1 MRNSVFVKY
10 LVDDS
15 FCSWNNLISI
25 FFLFQNSIRHNLS
38 LHSRFVRVQNEGT
51 GKSSWW
57 MLNPDAKPGG
67 KTSRRRT
74 PSVDGA
80 GNPMGPRGIDY
91 KRRGRS
97 KKPAAGNIRN
107 GIPRNGSTPSPSLP
121 TPGGLHGMIDMYEEG
136 RNIHPHYPF
145 ATDLRSH
152 ISGNGDYGRMSP
164 PSIRGD
170 GSFIYP
176 SQDSWP
182 TEYPQCGIQGY
193 YAGTFSLLRKKDSL
207 RTKTSIGNSVL

>member
-1 MRNSVFVKY
+1 M
-10 LVDDS
+10 
-15 FCSWNNLISI
+15 
-25 FFLFQNSIRHNLS
+25 S

-97 KKPAAGNIRN
+97 KKPAGAAANIRN
-107 GIPRNGSTPSPSLP
+107 GNPRNGSTPSPGLP
-121 TPGGLHGMIDMYEEG
+121 PGGLHTIVDMYEDT
-136 RNIHPHYPF
+136 RNLHEQYPF

-152 ISGNGDYGRMSP
+152 IPGNGDYGRMSP
-164 PSIRGD
+164 PPSLRGD

-176 SQDSWP
+176 GQESWP

-193 YAGTFSLLRKKDSL
+193 YPAGELM
-207 RTKTSIGNSVL
+207 